1 MADVGARKSTKRAPA
16 VRRGTSLILAIAVVI
31 SLLVVTAGQSAK
43 ADVFGQIGVAWG
55 APGSGNGE
63 FFRPALF
70 GVDSGDGS
78 VYAGDVTPDLSH
90 YRIQKLSS
98 TGQFKASV
106 EIPRFSDLPEH
117 NKIVALHG
125 IAVDASLHRL
135 YLVEGCK
142 VSVPAGACK
151 AFGSTYG
158 AKQIIVYSTAPSGA
172 SLVPPGGGP
181 ATLPLPEGEEAL
193 YNPQS
198 LAVDPS
204 TGDLVILAENAAG
217 HAVVQRISSAGVP
230 GARFVDSADSLKPGN
245 GGELRATSIAVGP
258 DGKTY
263 TVTGGSPAGVKFP
276 GKEFTRAW
284 RLPTNLASL
293 EAVPGFAEAAM
304 DEEWEN
310 GLLKESSA
318 PYTGGP
324 QIAIS
329 PDGSTLYWKENVS
342 LSRDDTPGEVLIRAY
357 SLTGSGET
365 EVVYGGGKVS
375 CAIKTSSAGI
385 ATTGD
390 ELVVFDYGPEVEAPS
405 YGTQVLTFGPG
416 GGGCPS
422 PTVRLTTFDPEEEE
436 PVPGEEITAQK
447 GAPVAFA
454 ASESELFGTV
464 LKKLEWEFG
473 DGVVESST
481 EGEPPVEEVTHRY
494 LKVGTFKAKLK
505 MTVQGSPVGNPTPAE
520 VTVHVTS
527 PGPTA
532 AFAASTVTPAPGAGV
547 TFDASSSLDPTG
559 SCTPDAGCSPTHLL
573 QSYHWNFGDGS
584 SETTTKA
591 AVVHAFANSGAA
603 SLGRTVT
610 LVVVSSDGVESA
622 PVNHP
627 ITVQAAAPPG
637 DGGGGGQPG
646 GGSPPPS
653 GGGSPAGP
661 GTPTGTGSG
670 NGRGSPPKHNA
681 SPLAKCKRLKGKK
694 KAKCIKKAHRSG
706 KR

>member
-1 MADVGARKSTKRAPA
+1 M
-16 VRRGTSLILAIAVVI
+16 VRRSTSLVLALAAAI
-31 SLLVVTAGQSAK
+31 SLFAVTAGQSAR
-43 ADVFGQIGVAWG
+43 ADTFGQIGSAWG
-55 APGSGNGE
+55 APGSGNGQ
-63 FFRPALF
+63 FFHPALF

-98 TGQFKASV
+98 SGQFKASA

-135 YLVEGCK
+135 YLIEGCK

-151 AFGSTYG
+151 AFGSTYS
-158 AKQIIVYSTAPSGA
+158 AKQVIVYSTAPSGS
-172 SLVPPGGGP
+172 SLVPPSGGP
-181 ATLPLPEGEEAL
+181 ATLPLPTGDEAL

-204 TGDLVILAENAAG
+204 TGDLIILAENADG

-230 GARFVDSADSLKPGN
+230 GARFVDSTDALKPGN

-263 TVTGGSPAGVKFP
+263 TVTGGRPAGVKFP
-276 GKEFTRAW
+276 GREFTRAW
-284 RLPTNLASL
+284 RLPANLASL
-293 EAVPGFAEAAM
+293 EAVPGFAAVAL

-310 GLLKESSA
+310 GLFEESSA

-329 PDGSTLYWKENVS
+329 PNGNTLYWKESVS
-342 LSRDDTPGEVLIRAY
+342 LSRDDTPGEVLVRGY
-357 SLTGSGET
+357 SLAGAGET
-365 EVVYGGGKVS
+365 EVVYGGGGAS
-375 CAIKTSSAGI
+375 CAIETSSAGI
-385 ATTGD
+385 ATTGED
-390 ELVVFDYGPEVEAPS
+390 LVVFDYGPEVEDPP
-405 YGTQVLTFGPG
+405 YGAQVLTFGPG

-422 PTVRLTTFDPEEEE
+422 PAVRLLTFDPEEEE
-436 PVPGEEITAQK
+436 PVAGEEITAQK
-447 GAPVAFA
+447 GALVAFTA
-454 ASESELFGTV
+454 AESELFGTV

-473 DGVVESST
+473 DGTSASSA
-481 EGEPPVEEVTHRY
+481 EPPVEEATHRY

-505 MTVQGSPVGNPTPAE
+505 MTVQGSPVGNPAPGE

-532 AFAASTVTPAPGAGV
+532 SFTTSTSSPAPGAGV
-547 TFDASSSLDPTG
+547 NFDASSSLDPTG
-559 SCTPDAGCSPTHLL
+559 SCNPGTGCAPTHTL
-573 QSYHWNFGDGS
+573 QSYHWNFGDGT

-591 AVVHAFANSGAA
+591 TIAHAFANSAT
-603 SLGRTVT
+603 SPIGRTVT
-610 LVVVSSDGVESA
+610 LIVVTSEGVEST
-622 PVNHP
+622 PTSHQ
-627 ITVQAAAPPG
+627 ITVQG
-637 DGGGGGQPG
+637 TSSSGGGGGGSGGGGGG
-646 GGSPPPS
+646 GGSQPS
-653 GGGSPAGP
+653 GGGSPPSGGAP
-661 GTPTGTGSG
+661 PTGGGGGSSG
-670 NGRGSPPKHNA
+670 GGSPPKHNA
-681 SPLAKCKRLKGKK
+681 SPLAKCKKLKGKK
-694 KAKCIKKAHRSG
+694 KAKCIKKAHRSA